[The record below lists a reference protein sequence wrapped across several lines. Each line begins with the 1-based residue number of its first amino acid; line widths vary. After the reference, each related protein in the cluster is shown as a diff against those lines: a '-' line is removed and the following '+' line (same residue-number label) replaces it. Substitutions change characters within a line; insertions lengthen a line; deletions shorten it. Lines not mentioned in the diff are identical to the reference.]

1 MEKKVLTG
9 EDILYMQEQVIK
21 FNEIAGNNVKDKSLI
36 ALYKSLTEEELLGE
50 DELINSWNKSDMVGV
65 LDGLIDSV
73 FVSFYWAVL
82 NGHGFSKNNTDKW
95 YKSAVDEVDTY
106 STEELLGF
114 LRDHLKHDN
123 PFGYQ
128 TDFTVL
134 LYKLS
139 EKFDIVSA
147 FDIINESNL
156 SKFVNSNREGGVE
169 QQDLDLELKYIGS
182 QGRYGGV
189 DYHKVGDYYV
199 FTAKEDVKN
208 NVVFTKSKIVKPSSF
223 KEVEGLEQFIY

>member
-9 EDILYMQEQVIK
+9 ADILYMQEQVIK
-21 FNEIAGNNVKDKSLI
+21 FNEIAGNSVKDKSLI
-36 ALYKSLTEEELLGE
+36 PLYKSLTEEELLGE
-50 DELINSWNKSDMVGV
+50 DELIDSWNKCDMVGV

-73 FVSFYWAVL
+73 FVSFYWSVL
-82 NGHGFSKNNTDKW
+82 NGYGFNKNSADKW
-95 YKSAVDEVDTY
+95 YETAVGEVDTY
-106 STEELLGF
+106 STEELLSF
-114 LRDHLKHDN
+114 LKDELTLDN

-128 TDFTVL
+128 SIFMIL

-156 SKFVNSNREGGVE
+156 SKFVNSKRKGGVK

-182 QGRYGGV
+182 QGRYGDVG
-189 DYHKVGDYYV
+189 YHKAGDYYV

>member
-9 EDILYMQEQVIK
+9 ADILYMQEQVIK

-36 ALYKSLTEEELLGE
+36 PLYKSLTEEELLGE
-50 DELINSWNKSDMVGV
+50 DELIDSWNKGDMVGV

-73 FVSFYWAVL
+73 FVSFYWTVL
-82 NGHGFSKNNTDKW
+82 NGDGFNKNSADKW
-95 YKSAVDEVDTY
+95 YETAIDEVDTY
-106 STEELLGF
+106 STEELLSS
-114 LRDHLKHDN
+114 LKYELTSDN

-128 TDFTVL
+128 TNFMIL

-156 SKFVNSNREGGVE
+156 SKFVDSKKEGGVD
-169 QQDLDLELKYIGS
+169 QQDLDLELKYIES

-189 DYHKVGDYYV
+189 NYHKVGDYYV

-208 NVVFTKSKIVKPSSF
+208 DVVFTKSKIVKPSSF
-223 KEVEGLEQFIY
+223 KEVEGLERFIY

>member
-9 EDILYMQEQVIK
+9 EDILYMQDQVIK

-36 ALYKSLTEEELLGE
+36 SLYKSLTEEELLGE
-50 DELINSWNKSDMVGV
+50 DELIDSWNKEDMVGV

-73 FVSFYWAVL
+73 FVCFYWAVL
-82 NGHGFSKNNTDKW
+82 NGYGFSKSSSDKW
-95 YKSAVDEVDTY
+95 YETAIDEVETY
-106 STEELLGF
+106 STEELLSF
-114 LRDHLKHDN
+114 LVDELKFDN

-128 TDFTVL
+128 TNFIIL

-147 FDIINESNL
+147 FDIINGSNL
-156 SKFVNSNREGGVE
+156 SKFVNVNRKEGVD
-169 QQDLDLELKYIGS
+169 QQDLDLEVKYISS

-189 DYHKVGDYYV
+189 NYHKVGDYYV

>member
-1 MEKKVLTG
+1 MEQKILTG

-21 FNEIAGNNVKDKSLI
+21 FNEIAGNNTKDKSLI
-36 ALYKSLTEEELLGE
+36 PLYKSLTEEELLGE
-50 DELINSWNKSDMVGV
+50 DELIDSWNKGDMVGV

-82 NGHGFSKNNTDKW
+82 NGYGFSKNNTDKW
-95 YKSAVDEVDTY
+95 YATAIDEVETY
-106 STEELLGF
+106 STGELLSF
-114 LRDHLKHDN
+114 LEDGLKFDK

-128 TDFTVL
+128 TNFIIL

-156 SKFVNSNREGGVE
+156 SKFVNSKREGGVE

-182 QGRYGGV
+182 QGRYDDVG
-189 DYHKVGDYYV
+189 YHKVGDYYV

-208 NVVFTKSKIVKPSSF
+208 NVVFSKPKIVKPSSF

>member
-21 FNEIAGNNVKDKSLI
+21 FNEIAGNSVKDKSLI
-36 ALYKSLTEEELLGE
+36 PLYKSLTEEELLGE
-50 DELINSWNKSDMVGV
+50 NELVDSWNKGDMIGV

-82 NGHGFSKNNTDKW
+82 NGYGFSKNNTDKW
-95 YKSAVDEVDTY
+95 YATAIDEVDTY
-106 STEELLGF
+106 STEELLSF
-114 LRDHLKHDN
+114 LEDELKFDS

-128 TDFTVL
+128 TNFIIL

-147 FDIINESNL
+147 FGIINESNL
-156 SKFVNSNREGGVE
+156 SKFVNSNQEGGVE

-182 QGRYGGV
+182 QGRYGCLL
-189 DYHKVGDYYV
+189 Y
-199 FTAKEDVKN
+199 T
-208 NVVFTKSKIVKPSSF
+208 SPS
-223 KEVEGLEQFIY
+223 LRD